1 MRWFSA
7 VALLAAAAAA
17 LPLQAQMPQGVYYD
31 PERQVLTYAPA
42 LERARRAVVNIAVRS
57 LRPAE
62 LNPLLRDPFFR
73 RFFGLPDA
81 PPQREVLSA
90 GSGVIID
97 AARGYVVTNN
107 HVIEGADRI
116 VVTLEDGRSF
126 AARVV
131 GRDPA
136 TDLAVLQIPAEGL
149 SELPLGDSDR
159 LRVGDVVLA
168 IGNPFGLGQ
177 TVTSGIVSA
186 LGRSGLTPEGFEDF
200 IQTDAAIN
208 PGNSGGALVNS
219 RGELVGIN
227 TAIITPAG
235 GNVGIGFAV
244 PSNMVRAVVE
254 QLIRYGEV
262 RRGRIGVVIQ
272 DLTPDLAAAMGI
284 DARKGAV
291 VSAVEPGSPAQRAGL
306 RPGDV
311 IVAIDGKPVE
321 GARDLRTAV
330 ALVEA
335 GRELELEILRNGTA
349 LTLRVQVAEPR
360 LASLAGGQL
369 SPRLAGARLGDLPPD
384 HPAAGRVRGVLVL
397 EVAPGSPAWRAG
409 LRAGDIILAVNRTPV
424 GSLEEL
430 GRTLDRSRRLFG
442 LNILRGNRELFLL
455 LP

>member
-1 MRWFSA
+1 MRRLSLA
-7 VALLAAAAAA
+7 VLAVVATVAS
-17 LPLQAQMPQGVYYD
+17 PLKAQIPQGVYFD

-62 LNPLLRDPFFR
+62 LNPLFRDPFFR

-81 PPQREVLSA
+81 PPRREVLSA

-311 IVAIDGKPVE
+311 IVAADGKPVE
-321 GARDLRTAV
+321 GARDLRTAI

-369 SPRLAGARLGDLPPD
+369 SPRLAGARLGDLPSD

-409 LRAGDIILAVNRTPV
+409 LRAGDIILAVNRRPI

-430 GRTLDRSRRLFG
+430 RRILERSRRLFG
-442 LNILRGNRELFLL
+442 LNVLRGNRELFLL